1 LFCRSGHNQIKTK
14 EEKLPKKENQNIKE
28 KRSGDLQDVNS
39 EYIILLLQSR
49 PKQGR
54 TRIRERDD
62 ARRWMSVNYE

>member
-1 LFCRSGHNQIKTK
+1 
-14 EEKLPKKENQNIKE
+14 
-28 KRSGDLQDVNS
+28 LQDANS